1 MAMRRAPSRALLY
14 GILILITALA
24 LLTALSVGAANLPF
38 TTVLDVIM
46 GSGTSEQRAIVLE
59 LRLPRALM
67 ALLAGGALALS
78 GTVFQAVL
86 RNPLAEPYVLGVSG
100 GAAVGA
106 VAAIMFGIGQSRWA
120 LPIAALAGALLT
132 IVLVLR
138 IAFQAG
144 RALDSRVLLLAG
156 VIAGAFLNAII
167 LLMLTFADV
176 ESFRSA
182 IFWMMGS
189 LAGAS
194 WGDAALLGVYVLPGA
209 LLLLTLARPLNLLAL
224 GEETAANLGT
234 RVTRVKVIAYLAASL
249 LTAVSVATCGVI
261 GFIGLI
267 IPHTLRLVR
276 GGEHGFLLPAS
287 FIAGAAFLLF
297 TDTLAR
303 TIAPPTE
310 LPVGVVTA
318 LIGVPVFVAL
328 LRRGTS

>member
-1 MAMRRAPSRALLY
+1 MPMRRAPSRALLY
-14 GILILITALA
+14 ATLGLITIAA
-24 LLTALSVGAANLPF
+24 LLIALSVGAAQLPLS
-38 TTVLDVIM
+38 TVFDVLI
-46 GSGTSEQRAIVLE
+46 GGGNSAQRAIVLE

-67 ALLAGGALALS
+67 ALLAGGSLALS

-120 LPIAALAGALLT
+120 LPIAALAGAILT

-138 IAFQAG
+138 IAFQTG

-167 LLMLTFADV
+167 LLLLTFADV

-194 WGDAALLGVYVLPGA
+194 WSDAALLSVYVLPGA
-209 LLLLTLARPLNLLAL
+209 LLLFALARPLNLLAL
-224 GEETAANLGT
+224 GEETAANLGAN
-234 RVTRVKVIAYLAASL
+234 VTRIKVIAYLAASM

-261 GFIGLI
+261 GFVGLI
-267 IPHTLRLVR
+267 IPHTLRLLR

-287 FIAGAAFLLF
+287 FIAGATFLLL

-303 TIAPPTE
+303 TLAPPTE

-328 LRRGTS
+328 LRRSGS

>member
-1 MAMRRAPSRALLY
+1 MPRSGAPSRTVLYSALV
-14 GILILITALA
+14 LIT
-24 LLTALSVGAANLPF
+24 LLSVLLALSVGAAKLPID
-38 TTVLDVIM
+38 TVLAVLSGG
-46 GSGTSEQRAIVLE
+46 GSSEQRAIVLE

-67 ALLAGGALALS
+67 ALLAGGALAMS

-106 VAAIMFGIGQSRWA
+106 VVAIMLGVGQSRWA
-120 LPIAALAGALLT
+120 LPIAALAGAILT
-132 IVLVLR
+132 IALVLR
-138 IAFQAG
+138 IALQAG

-167 LLMLTFADV
+167 LLLLTFADV

-194 WGDAALLGVYVLPGA
+194 WGDTLLLGAYVIPGA
-209 LLLLTLARPLNLLAL
+209 LLLLALTRPLNLLAL
-224 GEETAANLGT
+224 GEETAAHLGVN
-234 RVTRVKVIAYLAASL
+234 VTRSRIVAYLAASL

-267 IPHTLRLVR
+267 IPHTLRLLR

-287 FIAGAAFLLF
+287 FIAGAAFLLL

-303 TIAPPTE
+303 TLAPPTE

-328 LRRGTS
+328 LRRSGT